1 VGVPFPKGLVTD
13 ASNWA
18 IEDAQGTPSP
28 VQVRVLERWSDRSI
42 RWALVDSWVTRLA
55 DEMSNR
61 LLLCLNRTDA
71 PDRRGQQHLTIEEGS
86 CVRVSTGVSSFV
98 VSRSTPA
105 LFQQARFH
113 DEPVLDGA
121 VSELRLIDA
130 NGHPRTIEWRT
141 LHVEEKGSLRA
152 VVVADGEAKNQS
164 GRPLQITAR
173 LHFFAGLSVVRL
185 LLVVRNPSRAEH
197 RGGIW
202 ELGDEGSA
210 LIKELSLVWRLPAA
224 NSSERIKFWLEPG
237 ASQAVCASDL
247 EVYQES
253 SGGEHWASSNHVNRQ
268 GVVPVRFRGYRGTA
282 DGVRFEGARASPIVV
297 LDGRQFSLGVALPH
311 FWQNCPRAVAA
322 DLQSLTVSFFPGQ
335 YPDAHELQGGEQ
347 KTHECWLL
355 FGSDTVTEP
364 PLTWC
369 RSRVVVHPAPT
380 WYAFAG
386 AVPYLAPAAS
396 DTGDGYRILVATAV
410 EGPDSFERK
419 RETIDE
425 YGWRHFGDI
434 YGDHEAVFREGP
446 APLVSHYN
454 NQYDAVA
461 GLAYQF
467 MRTGDLRWWTLFQEL
482 ATHVID
488 IDIYHTHADKAA
500 YNQGM
505 FWHTVHYVDAGKSTH
520 RSYPSGTVGGGPSSE
535 HNYITGLMLHYLLTG
550 SSASREAVVGLSQF
564 VIDIDDGSKTPFS
577 WLDKGY
583 TGLASASRTPSYH
596 GPGRGS
602 GNSLNA
608 LVDGHRVTGE
618 RRFLDKA
625 EQIIRRCTHPR
636 QELNALTLLDAEN
649 RWFYTMFLQ
658 ALGKYLDHKI
668 GLGELDAF
676 YGYARA
682 VLLHYARWMA
692 AHEYPYLDK
701 PEILEFPTETWAAQD
716 LRKSEVFDRAAAFAE
731 GEERLRFLER
741 AEFFFDHSIATL
753 QAMPTRRLCRPVVLL
768 LGLGFMRNFVRHHG
782 VIEAPAPRE
791 GWERWPV
798 AQPFLPQKLRAKRR
812 AMIIAAAG
820 VAFVLLALTWVAL
833 G

>member
-1 VGVPFPKGLVTD
+1 MET
-13 ASNWA
+13 SNWV

-42 RWALVDSWVTRLA
+42 RWALIDSCVTRLGD
-55 DEMSNR
+55 DEMTNR
-61 LLLCLNRTDA
+61 LLLRFDRA
-71 PDRRGQQHLTIEEGS
+71 AGPARRGQPLLTIDEGS
-86 CVRVSTGVSSFV
+86 CVSVATGASSFV
-98 VSRSTPA
+98 VSRSGRV
-105 LFQQARFH
+105 LLQQASFH
-113 DEPVLDGA
+113 DQSVLDGA
-121 VSELRLIDA
+121 ASEFRLIDA
-130 NGHPRTIEWRT
+130 NGHLLTIEWHR

-152 VVVADGEAKNQS
+152 VVVADGEAQ
-164 GRPLQITAR
+164 GVTGPPLQLTAR

-202 ELGDEGSA
+202 ELGDAGSA
-210 LIKELSLVWRLPAA
+210 LIKELSLVWRLPAP
-224 NSSERIKFWLEPG
+224 NSSERITFSLEPG
-237 ASQAVCASDL
+237 AQAVCGRDL

-253 SGGEHWASSNHVNRQ
+253 SGGEHWASPNHVNRQ
-268 GVVPVRFRGYRGTA
+268 SVVPVRFRGYRGTK
-282 DGVRFEGARASPIVV
+282 DGVPFEGARASPIVV
-297 LDGRQFSLGVALPH
+297 LDAGRFSLGVALPY

-322 DLQSLTVSFFPGQ
+322 DLQSLTVSFFPRQ
-335 YPDAHELQGGEQ
+335 YPDVHELQGGEQ
-347 KTHECWLL
+347 KTHECWLQ
-355 FGSDTVTEP
+355 FGSDTLTEA

-369 RSRVVVHPAPT
+369 RSRVVVHPDST

-386 AVPYLAPAAS
+386 AVPYLAPAAL
-396 DTGDGYRILVATAV
+396 DTSDGYRTLVAAAV
-410 EGPDSFERK
+410 EGPDSFQRK

-434 YGDHEAVFREGP
+434 YGDHEAVFHEGP

-454 NQYDAVA
+454 NQYDAIA
-461 GLAYQF
+461 GLACQF
-467 MRTGDLRWWTLFQEL
+467 MRTSDLRWWTLFHEL

-488 IDIYHTHADKAA
+488 IDIYHTHSDKAA

-535 HNYITGLMLHYLLTG
+535 HNYTTGLMLHYLLTG
-550 SSASREAVVGLSQF
+550 SSASREAMVGLSQF

-583 TGLASASRTPSYH
+583 TGLASASRTPTYH

-618 RRFLDKA
+618 LRFLDKA

-668 GLGELDAF
+668 ELGELDAA

-716 LRKSEVFDRAAAFAE
+716 LRKSEVFDRAAAFAKD
-731 GEERLRFLER
+731 GERLRFLER
-741 AEFFFDHSIATL
+741 AEFFFEDSISAL
-753 QAMPTRRLCRPVVLL
+753 QGMPTRTLCRPVVLL
-768 LGLGFMRNFVRHHG
+768 LALGFMRNFVARHG
-782 VIEAPAPRE
+782 VIDAPLAGE
-791 GWERWPV
+791 DWERWP
-798 AQPFLPQKLRAKRR
+798 APQPFLPQKLRAKRC
-812 AMIIAAAG
+812 AMIIAGAG
-820 VAFVLLALTWVAL
+820 VAFALLVLTWVAL